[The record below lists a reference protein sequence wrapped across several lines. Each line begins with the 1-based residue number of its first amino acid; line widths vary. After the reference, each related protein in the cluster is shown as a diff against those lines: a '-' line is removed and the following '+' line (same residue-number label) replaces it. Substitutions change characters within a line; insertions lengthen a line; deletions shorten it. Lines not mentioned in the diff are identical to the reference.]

1 MATTEER
8 FASLESF
15 RTETLMAYK
24 DMAYKMAMLQ
34 GLTEDAIGRLA
45 AFRNEMNEFR
55 AEQAAFNAR
64 MDMRLDNITA
74 QLALII
80 DRLPAKE

>member
-15 RTETLMAYK
+15 RTETIKAYGE
-24 DMAYKMAMLQ
+24 MAMELAMVK
-34 GLTEDAIGRLA
+34 GLTSDAIGRLA
-45 AFRNEMNEFR
+45 VVQRDVSEIKAQISELDGRLN
-55 AEQAAFNAR
+55 
-64 MDMRLDNITA
+64 MRLDNITA

-80 DRLPAKE
+80 DRLPDH